1 MHNLV
6 ISFYLESKFLDSL
19 IVLDEFIPNF
29 HIIWMITFM
38 VINFL
43 LICQVKVMRAVFL
56 NFTLLKSFYLALLL
70 ILVCFNR
77 SIIRNKLLKWI
88 VKCCLISHFFQ
99 LFIGKFRIF
108 ILRRPFIDHRRGKYF
123 HIVRSKVKHRFWYQ
137 HFFNSPF
144 SDFNRPDQRTLLFEL
159 LNCKMFIYITRNF
172 LILRGEQSFL
182 SVAFLQTS
190 KIIWKGVHYFN

>member
-99 LFIGKFRIF
+99 LFILLCFPFSHLLINLLLSDILFFLQIFKLFNSCLVSFFFSFFLLLGDFFIEDSLDF
-108 ILRRPFIDHRRGKYF
+108 ILVENSLEDFFLWDGHVDNDFRKSSGFDK
-123 HIVRSKVKHRFWYQ
+123 KVDQACANLDFS
-137 HFFNSPF
+137 FFV
-144 SDFNRPDQRTLLFEL
+144 
-159 LNCKMFIYITRNF
+159 
-172 LILRGEQSFL
+172 G
-182 SVAFLQTS
+182 
-190 KIIWKGVHYFN
+190 